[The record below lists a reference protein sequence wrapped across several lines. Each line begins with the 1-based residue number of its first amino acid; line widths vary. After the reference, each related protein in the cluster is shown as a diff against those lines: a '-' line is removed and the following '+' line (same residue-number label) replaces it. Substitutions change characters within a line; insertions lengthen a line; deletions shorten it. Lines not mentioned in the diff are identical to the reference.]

1 MTPADR
7 QDNNDR
13 VHADRPADYRAIDYR
28 AVRRAIPLSRVLELL
43 GEGLTNAGI
52 ARRLFVSIETVKTHV
67 HRVLD
72 KLGVSTRA
80 QAALTVAWPLV

>member
-1 MTPADR
+1 MRFSIARTSLGEPF
-7 QDNNDR
+7 
-13 VHADRPADYRAIDYR
+13 VEIDFDET
-28 AVRRAIPLSRVLELL
+28 AALDTLTKAEARVLELL

-80 QAALTVAWPLV
+80 QAALVARGITPSK